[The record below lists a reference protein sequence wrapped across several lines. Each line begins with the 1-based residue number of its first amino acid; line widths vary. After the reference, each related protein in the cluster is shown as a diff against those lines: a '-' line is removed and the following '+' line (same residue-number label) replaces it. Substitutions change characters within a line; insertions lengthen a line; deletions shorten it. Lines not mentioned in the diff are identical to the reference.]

1 MKLSLKLAFLNIRRY
16 PLRTLGSALCLLIF
30 GFALFSAVTF
40 TRALNNTVSN
50 ALKSRSSGNTVIV
63 KGNAEELDYISKN
76 PDTLETRVFYSHNY
90 VFGNF
95 DIKGVGEFDEID
107 LSYNM
112 APDIETL
119 IPNTYFEEFH
129 AISDTDFLVV
139 GRMPQKHSEMLINEQ
154 WLKSRHFTDYSVIL
168 DKPITIS
175 AEYYDI
181 ETKKLETKIF
191 FENARIVGVYSEEFL
206 NITALHSNKELAEQY
221 QYGFAFLINSES
233 KAIGIEAYC
242 SIDKIDRVYADFCS
256 KYGEENVIETVLTLP
271 AIERLSGF
279 NTFIGNLMYLAS
291 GACALIYVIIRVI
304 STSNYLKEKSL
315 FVTAADAFGCPKS
328 QILGAFA
335 AENIVLLIPICVISS
350 ILGSVF
356 VRSIFGLIST
366 YLGIKLDV
374 AIDLG
379 GVFAVLA
386 LMLIVEILTLII
398 SVIMPRKNENN

>member
-16 PLRTLGSALCLLIF
+16 PLRTLGSAVCLLIF

-63 KGNAEELDYISKN
+63 KRKAEEFDYISKN
-76 PDTLETRVFYSHNY
+76 SDILETREFYPENY
-90 VFGNF
+90 VYGKF
-95 DIKGVGEFDEID
+95 DIGNIGELDEIS
-107 LSYNM
+107 LCYYQ
-112 APDIETL
+112 APDVETL

-129 AISDTDFLVV
+129 AISDTDFLVA
-139 GRMPQKHSEMLINEQ
+139 GRMPENHGEMLINEQ

-168 DKPITIS
+168 DKPITIY
-175 AEYYDI
+175 EDHYNI
-181 ETKKLETKIF
+181 ETKKLESKIH

-206 NITALHSNKELAEQY
+206 NITTLHSDKELTQY
-221 QYGFAFLINSES
+221 QHGVAFHINSES
-233 KAIGIEAYC
+233 KAVGVIAYC
-242 SIDKIDRVYADFCS
+242 SIDKIDRVYADFCA
-256 KYGEENVIETVLTLP
+256 KYGEENVIKTVLTLP

-279 NTFIGNLMYLAS
+279 NAFIGNLMYLAA

-304 STSNYLKEKSL
+304 SASNYLKEKSL
-315 FVTAADAFGCPKS
+315 FVTAAEAFGCSKRH
-328 QILGAFA
+328 ILGAFA
-335 AENIVLLIPICVISS
+335 TENIALMIPISVISA

-356 VRSIFGLIST
+356 VKSIFGLISA

-374 AIDLG
+374 TIDLG
-379 GVFAVLA
+379 GVFAVLV
-386 LMLIVEILTLII
+386 LILIVEILTLII